1 MKPLNTLR
9 PGPGEPF
16 FDTRVESYA
25 RLRSE
30 NHSLRRSALEAGI
43 AATSAQKLE
52 KDDAVQER
60 VVELRDL
67 TRKFTVIS
75 SGAVMDQLWKNAVRG
90 YESNDLRSS
99 NQALQL
105 LLGLVKD
112 PKGSAS
118 STGGHAMQLAM
129 RSPNELR
136 DQFRELLGGKNIAAV
151 IDATADKVEEATK
164 EGEPPA

>member
-1 MKPLNTLR
+1 MKPLTTLR
-9 PGPGEPF
+9 PGTGEPF

-25 RLRSE
+25 RLRAG

-52 KDDAVQER
+52 KDDVVQER
-60 VVELRDL
+60 VQELRDL
-67 TRKFTVIS
+67 TRKFTAVS

-90 YESNDLRSS
+90 YEAGDLRSS

-105 LLGLVKD
+105 LLGIVKD
-112 PKGSAS
+112 PKGAAGG
-118 STGGHAMQLAM
+118 GGHALQLAM

-136 DQFRELLGGKNIAAV
+136 DQFRELLGGKNAAPV
-151 IDATADKVEEATK
+151 DVTAEPVEVVEVK
-164 EGEPPA
+164 EGEPA